1 MQANC
6 SFQRARNY
14 MHMSLSKEF
23 PTLNTHSATKPQ
35 NLPVCNYTGH
45 KALNAQDIHSLVLW
59 SPNPTIICP
68 SVLFTGVWPHELSAL
83 EKKKHK
89 CVFCLLLKHQ
99 FKDTASQPQTLKPMR
114 NTNSWHNKESTPS
127 DRNHMNSKEVHHT
140 KFKYYLIPCKLSKDL
155 GMSIF
160 KFHVLQNASGNK
172 LI

>member
-1 MQANC
+1 
-6 SFQRARNY
+6 

-83 EKKKHK
+83 EKKKTQMCILLITQASVQGHSIIAPNTEANEKHK
-89 CVFCLLLKHQ
+89 LLAQ
-99 FKDTASQPQTLKPMR
+99 
-114 NTNSWHNKESTPS
+114 
-127 DRNHMNSKEVHHT
+127 
-140 KFKYYLIPCKLSKDL
+140 
-155 GMSIF
+155 
-160 KFHVLQNASGNK
+160 
-172 LI
+172 